1 MELMERSGVF
11 SPTNFDDAQR
21 LAKALAS
28 SRLVPKEYQNDIGS
42 CLIALDYSVRTGY
55 SPMMVMQNM
64 HIIHG
69 RPSWSASFVGAAIR
83 GCGRFDAVE
92 LVTNKEKTECFMQ
105 AVDKSTGKTI
115 TGPTVSIQMAKDEGW
130 YSKTGSKWKT
140 MPELMLQYRATAF
153 FGRLHASDVLMG
165 MQTAEEIEDVNGK
178 ADIEIAP
185 APKTGLKWIEGE
197 EKPESAPAPAPKKKY
212 TLPKNNNDLL
222 GDES

>member
-21 LAKALAS
+21 LARALAS

-83 GCGRFDAVE
+83 GCGRFESVE
-92 LVTNKEKTECFMQ
+92 LVMSEKKDACHMQ
-105 AVDKSTGKTI
+105 AVDKSTGKVI
-115 TGPTVSIQMAKDEGW
+115 TGPTVTLEMARAEGW
-130 YSKTGSKWKT
+130 SSKAGSKWKT

-197 EKPESAPAPAPKKKY
+197 EKPEPDSAPKKKY